1 MLRATALNKEIRF
14 AAQIYN
20 KITLRFNLLKDSVY
34 SSEKN
39 STTRSYALTVCYS
52 QLVAITSCISLSSLI
67 LSKNRTICTDIQ
79 TTLLNSLLRFGRKS
93 VLFGGTVLLSIT
105 NGVLAFAPSWPV
117 FLVLFFMAGVNQMPS
132 YLAGFVLGTFLTIFF
147 SDIVANEPFCTMAVD
162 CALTDYPTGLRW
174 LPSSFPAFSKTERSF
189 LQAQRSWVVFQEFS
203 SPVCACLACTCAVWC
218 CCRPPPTW
226 SDTGGIW
233 RCCWLCRAW
242 PTCRSG
248 GKLISAHYQDSN
260 ASQGRLN
267 GKVATKPGSSYSWWH
282 LCSRRNLGS

>member
-117 FLVLFFMAGVNQMPS
+117 FLVLFFMAGVNQIPS

-147 SDIVANEPFCTMAVD
+147 
-162 CALTDYPTGLRW
+162 
-174 LPSSFPAFSKTERSF
+174 
-189 LQAQRSWVVFQEFS
+189 
-203 SPVCACLACTCAVWC
+203 
-218 CCRPPPTW
+218 
-226 SDTGGIW
+226 
-233 RCCWLCRAW
+233 
-242 PTCRSG
+242 
-248 GKLISAHYQDSN
+248 LI
-260 ASQGRLN
+260 L
-267 GKVATKPGSSYSWWH
+267 
-282 LCSRRNLGS
+282 